1 MLKARVSQG
10 VPKSTPFLVSPAM
23 AGSILAGRA
32 NYNAHAFC
40 HGIDGNR
47 TNQVIR
53 SQSQGL
59 SDEDIRNLATFKASQ
74 ASQYRPA
81 SEENRSFAVIHHYG
95 RVDGRAYALNEMM
108 YELVDK
114 ISENQVEVVVAHIQP
129 LP

>member
-74 ASQYRPA
+74 AHSIAQRA
-81 SEENRSFAVIHHYG
+81 KKIAALRS
-95 RVDGRAYALNEMM
+95 
-108 YELVDK
+108 
-114 ISENQVEVVVAHIQP
+114 STTTVVLTAEPMH
-129 LP
+129 